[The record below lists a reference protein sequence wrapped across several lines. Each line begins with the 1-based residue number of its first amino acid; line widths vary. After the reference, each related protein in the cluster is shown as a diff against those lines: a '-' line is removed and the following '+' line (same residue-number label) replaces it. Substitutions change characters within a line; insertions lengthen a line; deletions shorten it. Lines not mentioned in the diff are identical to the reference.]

1 MNQKPEV
8 RSQKSE
14 FRSLMLAFKNA
25 FFLFSVFCFLFSAIG
40 CDAFVRKFTRK
51 PKKEMLPQEEMVLVP
66 QEYKAPEVTKEDQYR
81 QYFLFW
87 KSWQSELIESLMQN
101 TSQKKQIDCAR
112 QALDNLI
119 NLKGLLSP
127 DAQKKLDVY
136 IIQLQELGDLI
147 TKDSYG
153 NNATS
158 SLRSAERIKRN
169 ILQGFPYNKV
179 KGFLRLP

>member
-1 MNQKPEV
+1 
-8 RSQKSE
+8 
-14 FRSLMLAFKNA
+14 
-25 FFLFSVFCFLFSAIG
+25 
-40 CDAFVRKFTRK
+40 
-51 PKKEMLPQEEMVLVP
+51 PQ
-66 QEYKAPEVTKEDQYR
+66 VTKEDQYR

-169 ILQGFPYNKV
+169 ILKDFPYSKV
-179 KGFLRLP
+179 KGFLGFP